1 MDVNLRNPNQIANRI
16 YVGHLNESIKQE
28 LLEIKFSPY
37 GKIVG
42 ILRTQPGF
50 AFIQVIKKIFCNNL
64 ALCKKK

>member
-1 MDVNLRNPNQIANRI
+1 MDVNLRDPNQINNRI
-16 YVGHLNESIKQE
+16 YVGHLNESINQE

-50 AFIQVIKKIFCNNL
+50 AFVQVTLNFRKKSND
-64 ALCKKK
+64 